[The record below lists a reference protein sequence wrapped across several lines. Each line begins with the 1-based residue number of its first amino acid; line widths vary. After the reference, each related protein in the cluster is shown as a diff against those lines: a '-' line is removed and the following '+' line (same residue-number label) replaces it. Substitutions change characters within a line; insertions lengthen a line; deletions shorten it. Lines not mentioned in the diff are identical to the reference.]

1 MHHSGLS
8 QPSSAGD
15 KKRKKFKSEK
25 VKDNATNRTF
35 VNAGIGLQR
44 STTLGVELVSV
55 NSRRSSPQ
63 SKY

>member
-8 QPSSAGD
+8 QPSSAG
-15 KKRKKFKSEK
+15 E
-25 VKDNATNRTF
+25 DNAANRMF

-44 STTLGVELVSV
+44 STSPGVEPESV
-55 NSRRSSPQ
+55 NRRSSPQ